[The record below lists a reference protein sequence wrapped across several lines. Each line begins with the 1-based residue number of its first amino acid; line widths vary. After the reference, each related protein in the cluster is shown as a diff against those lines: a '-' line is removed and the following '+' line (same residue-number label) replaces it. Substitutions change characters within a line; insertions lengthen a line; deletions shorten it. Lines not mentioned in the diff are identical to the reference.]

1 MSTQPAAGPDRSFDP
16 PAVAPPPLRPTRP
29 WYWSVRREL
38 WEGRSLYVAPLV
50 TAGVLMFGFLISS
63 LTLPSRMQ
71 RIAGLEPWKQPAA
84 VARPFSI
91 VAALVIISTFLL
103 GAFYCVDALY
113 GERRDRSLLF
123 WKSLPVS
130 DLTSVLAKLTVPLL
144 VLPAIACAVVLACHV
159 FMLAV
164 STLIL
169 LVRDP
174 GPGLLWSH
182 LPIFRMTAIMVYG
195 LAVHALW
202 HAPLYAFLL
211 FVSGWARRTPFLWV
225 MLPPA
230 LLLALE
236 KGALHTT
243 FFASLLRH
251 RLVGAMGVAFA
262 EGQDGDILRLSQLTP
277 LRFLSSPGLWVG
289 LAAAALLVAATVR
302 LRRYREPV

>member
-1 MSTQPAAGPDRSFDP
+1 MSTHTTAPDRAFEP
-16 PAVAPPPLRPTRP
+16 PTVAPPPLRPTRP

-50 TAGVLMFGFLISS
+50 TASVLMFGFLLSTI
-63 LTLPSRMQ
+63 TLPSRMQ
-71 RIAGLEPWKQPAA
+71 RIAALEPWKQAAA
-84 VARPFSI
+84 VAKPFSI

-130 DLTSVLAKLTVPLL
+130 DLTSVLAKISVPLL
-144 VLPAIACAVVLACHV
+144 VLPAIAFAVVVVCHV

-164 STLIL
+164 STLVL
-169 LVRDP
+169 LARDP

-182 LPIFRMTAIMVYG
+182 LPFFRMTLIMIYG
-195 LAVHALW
+195 LVVHALW
-202 HAPLYAFLL
+202 HAPLYAWLL

-225 MLPPA
+225 ALPPI

-236 KGALHTT
+236 KGAFHTT
-243 FFASLLRH
+243 LLASLLGH
-251 RLVGAMGVAFA
+251 RFTGAMKLAFA
-262 EGQDGDILRLSQLTP
+262 TGQEGDVLRLSQLTP
-277 LRFLSSPGLWVG
+277 LRFLASPGLWVG
-289 LAAAALLVAATVR
+289 LATAALLVAATVR
-302 LRRYREPV
+302 LRRHRESA